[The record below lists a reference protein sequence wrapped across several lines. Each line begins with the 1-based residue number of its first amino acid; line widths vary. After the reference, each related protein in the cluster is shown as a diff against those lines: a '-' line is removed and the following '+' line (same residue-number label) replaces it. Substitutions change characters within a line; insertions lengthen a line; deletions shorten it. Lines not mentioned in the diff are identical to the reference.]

1 MEKKQLNSNV
11 VSAVLLLSGFA
22 SVRRISVNLA
32 IKLLA
37 AQKQSLVSEVENVL
51 WELIIQ
57 LMEPSMH
64 LDAVYADIV
73 LSLSQSN
80 LNLKF
85 NLYLKFN
92 LFL

>member
-11 VSAVLLLSGFA
+11 VSAVLLPSGFA
-22 SVRRISVNLA
+22 LVRPISVSLA

-37 AQKQSLVSEVENVL
+37 AQKQSHVSEVENVL
-51 WELIIQ
+51 WELIIL
-57 LMEPSMH
+57 LMVPSMH
-64 LDAVYADIV
+64 LDAVYADMV

-85 NLYLKFN
+85 NL
-92 LFL
+92 FLL

>member
-1 MEKKQLNSNV
+1 MEKKQSNSNV

-22 SVRRISVNLA
+22 LVRPISANHA

-37 AQKQSLVSEVENVL
+37 AQKQSHVSEVENVL

-85 NLYLKFN
+85 NL
-92 LFL
+92 FL